1 MFITFEGIEG
11 SGKSTQ
17 LRRLAEHLR
26 AAGHSVVETRE
37 PGGTPAGAA
46 IRSLL
51 LGDPA
56 VALSPL
62 AELLLYCADRAQ
74 HVAERVRPALAS
86 GAIVLCDRFSDSTI
100 AYQGFGRGLDVA
112 MVTDL
117 DARARDGLWPTL
129 TFLLDCPVAEG
140 LRRAAARAGKGDR
153 FEQAPAEFHENIR
166 RGFRQ
171 LAAAEPDRFVVLD
184 ALGPIEQTTARVVT
198 ETLRRL
204 EARG

>member
-117 DARARDGLWPTL
+117 DARARWS
-129 TFLLDCPVAEG
+129 VADAHLSPRLPG
-140 LRRAAARAGKGDR
+140 RRAPPAAAARAGKGDR